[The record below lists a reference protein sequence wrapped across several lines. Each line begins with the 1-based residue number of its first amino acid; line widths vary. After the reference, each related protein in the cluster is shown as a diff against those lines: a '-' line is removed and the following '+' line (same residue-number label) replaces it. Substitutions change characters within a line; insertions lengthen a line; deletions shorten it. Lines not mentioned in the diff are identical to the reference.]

1 MTPDER
7 KMLND
12 LADKISQAQAPPRDP
27 EAEEMI
33 RTRIGKR
40 PDALYLMTQTVLI
53 QNLALQRAQQQIQD
67 LQSRSSPSQVSG
79 GSSWLGQQQPSGY
92 ASSSG
97 GQQPYSAPGQPQ
109 YTSPASPQY
118 AAPASGFG
126 GGSFLRGAAQTAAG
140 VAAGTLAAEAIG
152 SMFSHGGG
160 GGFFGGNEFVGG
172 AGGMAPREEIVNNY
186 YDSPSDS
193 GDYQASGQG
202 DSLTDMNSSDVN
214 SSDDAN
220 QYDNSQ
226 FDDSNLN
233 VDDGSGFDDNSGDSF
248 V

>member
-67 LQSRSSPSQVSG
+67 LQSRSAPGQVSG
-79 GSSWLGQQQPSGY
+79 GSSWLGQPQPAGY
-92 ASSSG
+92 ASGGG
-97 GQQPYSAPGQPQ
+97 GQTYGAPPAPQ
-109 YTSPASPQY
+109 YA

-160 GGFFGGNEFVGG
+160 GFFGGNEFVGG
-172 AGGMAPREEIVNNY
+172 GGGMAPREEVVNNY
-186 YDSPSDS
+186 YDSPSDG
-193 GDYQASGQG
+193 GDYRASDPGTA
-202 DSLTDMNSSDVN
+202 SPTWIRPT
-214 SSDDAN
+214 
-220 QYDNSQ
+220 
-226 FDDSNLN
+226 
-233 VDDGSGFDDNSGDSF
+233 
-248 V
+248 

>member
-33 RTRIGKR
+33 RSQIGKR

-67 LQSRSSPSQVSG
+67 LQNRSVPAQASG
-79 GSSWLGQQQPSGY
+79 GSSWLGQQQPSSYTSG
-92 ASSSG
+92 G
-97 GQQPYSAPGQPQ
+97 GQQQYSV
-109 YTSPASPQY
+109 PAQPQY
-118 AAPASGFG
+118 AAPSAGFG
-126 GGSFLRGAAQTAAG
+126 GGSSFLRGAAQTAAG
-140 VAAGTLAAEAIG
+140 VAAGSLAAEAIG

-160 GGFFGGNEFVGG
+160 GLFGGNEFVAGG
-172 AGGMAPREEIVNNY
+172 GGMAPREETVNNY
-186 YDSPSDS
+186 YDSPSGS
-193 GDYQASGQG
+193 GDYQAGGQR
-202 DSLTDMNSSDVN
+202 DNFADPNSSDVN
-214 SSDDAN
+214 SSDDAG

-226 FDDSNLN
+226 FDDSSLN

>member
-12 LADKISQAQAPPRDP
+12 LADKISQTQAPPRDP
-27 EAEEMI
+27 EAEELI

-67 LQSRSSPSQVSG
+67 LQSRSAPGQVSG
-79 GSSWLGQQQPSGY
+79 GSSWLGQQPSGY
-92 ASSSG
+92 ASSGG
-97 GQQPYSAPGQPQ
+97 GQQQYSAPAQPQ
-109 YTSPASPQY
+109 YASPASPQY

-160 GGFFGGNEFVGG
+160 GFFGGNEFAGG
-172 AGGMAPREEIVNNY
+172 GGGMAPREEIVNNY
-186 YDSPSDS
+186 YDSPSGS
-193 GDYQASGQG
+193 GDYQAGGQG
-202 DSLTDMNSSDVN
+202 DNFADVNSPDVN
-214 SSDDAN
+214 SSDDAG
-220 QYDNSQ
+220 QYGDTSQ
-226 FDDSNLN
+226 FDDASLN
-233 VDDGSGFDDNSGDSF
+233 VDDGGAFDDNSGDGF